1 MRLRHIISTLTIA
14 TLPMGAM
21 AQGLSS
27 GLNPADMDTS
37 VRPGDSFYQ
46 YACGGWIKSH
56 PLPAAYSRY
65 GSFDKLAEDNNIRI
79 NTLLTELL
87 QGKGYEK
94 GTIEQKLSDFYKL
107 AMDSTRRNKE
117 GVAPIKPI
125 LKEMDKAKSVAQL
138 KAVQIKYAPFGY
150 GLPFGAGFG
159 ADEKNASQNIL
170 SVNQGGIALGQKE
183 YYTDTDEATTAIREA
198 YKTFI
203 ANMFKLCDNNKET
216 QQAVQDIMKI
226 ETVLAKASKS
236 RTELRDVEANYNKT
250 TMADFEKLYPNL
262 PLKKVFMAEGVK
274 EEHLRNIV
282 VGQPQFLAEA
292 DKLFATLTPGE
303 LRHYMQWNVILGAAN
318 YLSDEMSNEYFNF
331 FGKTMRGRKEDYPR
345 WKRATNQVESQMGEA
360 LGRMYVAKYFPAA
373 AKERMQNLV
382 KQLQIS
388 LAERIEK
395 QTWMSEDTKKAALD
409 KLMAARGRRQRR
421 EIVIPVRDI
430 VERGST
436 RFDVVARGDVERAKR
451 AVLATLCQSVDFDL
465 VAAKV
470 GLSRRTLQKRFRSV
484 TGETLKSWTER
495 QRLAAAQARLRDGA
509 SFRDAALSCGYGSA
523 RALTKAFRRFANT
536 SFRAWRTSL

>member
-87 QGKGYEK
+87 QGKGYGK

-138 KAVQIKYAPFGY
+138 KAVQLKYAPFGY

-170 SVNQGGIALGQKE
+170 SVNQGGITLGQKE

-203 ANMFKLCDNNKET
+203 ANMFKLCGYNKEA

-282 VGQPQFLAEA
+282 VGQPLFLAEA

-331 FGKTMRGRKEDYPR
+331 FGKTMRGRKGLSSLETCHQSGRIADGRGARTNVCGKIFPCR
-345 WKRATNQVESQMGEA
+345 SKRAHAEPRQAATA
-360 LGRMYVAKYFPAA
+360 LARRAH
-373 AKERMQNLV
+373 R
-382 KQLQIS
+382 
-388 LAERIEK
+388 
-395 QTWMSEDTKKAALD
+395 KAD
-409 KLMAARGRRQRR
+409 M
-421 EIVIPVRDI
+421 D
-430 VERGST
+430 ERGHQEGGARQAKLVLCEDRLSKQMD
-436 RFDVVARGDVERAKR
+436 RLIGSRYRPGKVV
-451 AVLATLCQSVDFDL
+451 L
-465 VAAKV
+465 
-470 GLSRRTLQKRFRSV
+470 
-484 TGETLKSWTER
+484 
-495 QRLAAAQARLRDGA
+495 
-509 SFRDAALSCGYGSA
+509 
-523 RALTKAFRRFANT
+523 
-536 SFRAWRTSL
+536 

>member
-1 MRLRHIISTLTIA
+1 
-14 TLPMGAM
+14 MGAM

-203 ANMFKLCDNNKET
+203 ANMFKLCG
-216 QQAVQDIMKI
+216 
-226 ETVLAKASKS
+226 
-236 RTELRDVEANYNKT
+236 YNKT

-331 FGKTMRGRKEDYPR
+331 FGKTMR
-345 WKRATNQVESQMGEA
+345 
-360 LGRMYVAKYFPAA
+360 
-373 AKERMQNLV
+373 
-382 KQLQIS
+382 
-388 LAERIEK
+388 
-395 QTWMSEDTKKAALD
+395 
-409 KLMAARGRRQRR
+409 
-421 EIVIPVRDI
+421 
-430 VERGST
+430 
-436 RFDVVARGDVERAKR
+436 
-451 AVLATLCQSVDFDL
+451 
-465 VAAKV
+465 
-470 GLSRRTLQKRFRSV
+470 
-484 TGETLKSWTER
+484 
-495 QRLAAAQARLRDGA
+495 
-509 SFRDAALSCGYGSA
+509 
-523 RALTKAFRRFANT
+523 
-536 SFRAWRTSL
+536 